1 MVNEAFVIN
10 SIIINLG
17 ILIRRIVKTAI
28 YVIYIM
34 IFHGSL
40 TTAKLP
46 KGNSWNAR
54 SHVFH
59 VNSVTIATLGLFVK

>member
-1 MVNEAFVIN
+1 MVNEAVVIN

-40 TTAKLP
+40 TTETTFETFEAMCFM
-46 KGNSWNAR
+46 W
-54 SHVFH
+54 
-59 VNSVTIATLGLFVK
+59 IQ